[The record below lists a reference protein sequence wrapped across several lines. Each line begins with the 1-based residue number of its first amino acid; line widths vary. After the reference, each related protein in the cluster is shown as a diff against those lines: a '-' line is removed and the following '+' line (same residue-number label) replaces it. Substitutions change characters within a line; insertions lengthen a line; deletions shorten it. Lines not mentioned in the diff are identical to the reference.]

1 MISLLIHCAVFTL
14 IIYYNKINNNKT
26 NSVSFKIDKNV
37 QLLLTVYTQDQKKQV
52 NHDNNKKINISKN
65 LSSKNFRNPKVDNN
79 PIENFTNKNKM
90 QEESI
95 NNLYQNFE
103 IESNFS
109 QNNINPFGI
118 IKVPKK
124 LLSQNL
130 FPKKYYA
137 NFTLIKENDKIINY
151 KFLGLTPTGQ
161 SYTYLDKSVQ
171 KAFYSQLQLI
181 SIDKIIFWLKT
192 QQTLQYSLKI
202 PIDSNDLAILLEF
215 QEAN

>member
-1 MISLLIHCAVFTL
+1 MASLLIHCAVFTL
-14 IIYYNKINNNKT
+14 IIYYNKINNNKI
-26 NSVSFKIDKNV
+26 NSASFKIDKNV
-37 QLLLTVYTQDQKKQV
+37 QLLLKVHTHDQKKQV
-52 NHDNNKKINISKN
+52 NHDNNKKVNISKN
-65 LSSKNFRNPKVDNN
+65 LSSNNLTNPKVENN
-79 PIENFTNKNKM
+79 HIENFTNKNKM

-137 NFTLIKENDKIINY
+137 NFTLIKENDKIVNY
-151 KFLGLTPTGQ
+151 KFLGLTATGQ
-161 SYTYLDKSVQ
+161 SYAYLDKSVQ

-192 QQTLQYSLKI
+192 QQNLQYSLKI
-202 PIDSNDLAILLEF
+202 PIDSNHLAILLEF